1 MKKLISTLSVILV
14 FTVFLCACEPE
25 SKNAI
30 TKLDFREEYS
40 GFELTAGEK
49 SEEIYLSVTAKGIL
63 DEATVIA
70 YSDNPAVAAV
80 VEKAFFDSFTLKFRI
95 EAIGTGTAHIWFE
108 TADKSVKT
116 PEIKIKVTKRE
127 TEPTKTPETELSTTE
142 NITENV
148 VIQTEKEARTTDKTV
163 YITPTGKKYHFSKSC
178 AGKNATPTSLE
189 AAKRHYDPCKK
200 CAHG

>member
-1 MKKLISTLSVILV
+1 MRKLISTLSVILV

-80 VEKAFFDSFTLKFRI
+80 VEKTYDGSDTFKFRI

-116 PEIKIKVTKRE
+116 PEIKIKVTERE
-127 TEPTKTPETELSTTE
+127 TEPTKVPETELSTTE
-142 NITENV
+142 NTTENE

-163 YITPTGKKYHFSKSC
+163 YVTPTGKKYHFSKSC
-178 AGKNATPTSLE
+178 AGKNATPKSLE
-189 AAKRHYDPCKK
+189 DAKRHYDPCKK

>member
-1 MKKLISTLSVILV
+1 MRKLISTLSVILV
-14 FTVFLCACEPE
+14 FTIFLCACEPE

-70 YSDNPAVAAV
+70 YSDNPAVATV
-80 VEKAFFDSFTLKFRI
+80 VEKTYDGSDTFKFRI

-142 NITENV
+142 NTTENE

-163 YITPTGKKYHFSKSC
+163 YVTPTGKKYHFSKSC

-200 CAHG
+200 CAHD

>member
-1 MKKLISTLSVILV
+1 MRKLISTLSVILV

-116 PEIKIKVTKRE
+116 PEIKIKVTER
-127 TEPTKTPETELSTTE
+127 KTATTNAPETEFSTTE
-142 NITENV
+142 STTESV
-148 VIQTEKEARTTDKTV
+148 VIQTENETSPTDKTV
-163 YITPTGKKYHFSKSC
+163 YVTPTGKKYHYSKSC
-178 AGKNATPTSLE
+178 AGKNATPKSLE
-189 AAKRHYDPCKK
+189 DAKRHYDPCKK
-200 CAHG
+200 CAHD

>member
-1 MKKLISTLSVILV
+1 MRKLISTLSVILV

-80 VEKAFFDSFTLKFRI
+80 VEKTYDGSDTFKFRI

-116 PEIKIKVTKRE
+116 TEIKIKVTKHE

-142 NITENV
+142 NTTENE

-163 YITPTGKKYHFSKSC
+163 YVTPTGKKYHFSKSC
-178 AGKNATPTSLE
+178 AGKNATPKSLE
-189 AAKRHYDPCKK
+189 DAKRHYDPCKK